1 MTAPDIRGLC
11 PERFE
16 GVRHAFEANFAE
28 GLELGARFALAMEG
42 EIVIDLIGGFADR
55 GRTGPFTDDTLT
67 AVFSTTKAMASL
79 MIARLEDAGGL
90 DYDQPMADLW
100 PEFAA
105 AGKGAVSVGQA
116 LSHQGGLVGFAEPM
130 DPAAWFDWDLICGK
144 LAAMAPLWPPGSAS
158 GHHPVTFAFLAR

>member
-16 GVRHAFEANFAE
+16 RVRHAFEANFAE
-28 GLELGARFALAMEG
+28 GLELGARFALAIEG

-55 GRTGPFTDDTLT
+55 GRTRPFTDDTLT
-67 AVFSTTKAMASL
+67 AGFSTTKAMASL

-90 DYDQPMADLW
+90 DYDQTMAHLW

-105 AGKGAVSVGQA
+105 ARKGAVSRGPA
-116 LSHQGGLVGFAEPM
+116 LSHPGGMGRFAQP
-130 DPAAWFDWDLICGK
+130 
-144 LAAMAPLWPPGSAS
+144 
-158 GHHPVTFAFLAR
+158 T

>member
-28 GLELGARFALAMEG
+28 GLELGARFALAIEG

-55 GRTGPFTDDTLT
+55 GRTRPFTDDTLT
-67 AVFSTTKAMASL
+67 AGFSTTKAMASL

-90 DYDQPMADLW
+90 RYDPPLADPL
-100 PEFAA
+100 PGIAA
-105 AGKGAVSVGQA
+105 ARERA
-116 LSHQGGLVGFAEPM
+116 
-130 DPAAWFDWDLICGK
+130 
-144 LAAMAPLWPPGSAS
+144 
-158 GHHPVTFAFLAR
+158 